1 MIEKLSSQ
9 SAQLGSLSQGAW
21 REELLRRAR
30 WRPPGPGADLM
41 TTIRVDDA
49 DMRNDN
55 VRLTGPDLR
64 GGAGRTCL
72 AVGRRRLALAGMTA
86 LATVFAAGIAHSAE
100 AGAAAV
106 ATASADEA
114 EAIGVEEVVVTAR
127 HRAEDSQ
134 KVPAALSVIGG
145 QFLEK
150 TNTSNIAQ
158 VAQLAP
164 SVQFTFFNAR
174 NANINVRGLGNNIGL
189 ANDGLVPGVGFY
201 IDGIYYSRPATATL
215 DLVDVDR
222 IEVLRGPQGTLFGKD
237 STAGA
242 INVITASPTFKP
254 AATLE
259 VTGGNYGYFQ
269 AKAAVS
275 GPLIPDKLAGRL
287 SVATTTREGL
297 LTNLYDGEKVNDYR
311 NLTLRG
317 QLLYTPT
324 DDLKVRLIAD
334 YSRQPTHCCTQ
345 VLAKVVAPTNGK
357 DFNAFAQHFGWT
369 PSVDPFSRTA
379 NVNSPFKAGQET
391 GGVSVETNWS
401 TPKAVFT
408 SLTAWRFWNWW
419 PANDSDNSPLP
430 VFLAA
435 QNGDYQ
441 HQYSQEF
448 RVASAG
454 ENRIDYVVGLYL
466 YREQIKAVGL
476 TRYGSAA
483 TYFLLNP
490 ALPASVLD
498 GVRTDFVSKYNT
510 DSLALFGQAVWHITP
525 SLNLT
530 GGLRYTQDFKRGNF
544 NLVASGGAPVTGT
557 LAGLRAAFATSTAY
571 ALKDSD
577 GEVSGLVNLSYQVN
591 PNILA
596 YANYARGT
604 KSGGLNLTVLP
615 AGADPIVAPE
625 KVDALEAGLKT
636 RLFDGRVTLNADV
649 FWQRDRNYQANIY
662 DQAIQKLYLSNVPE
676 VRTKGFE
683 IDVQAQPTD
692 DLSLYA
698 STTYNDAVYQKYPG
712 GQCGLEAITQASCD
726 LSGRPLAGT
735 PRWAA
740 SAGGEYSRP
749 VSLGAREA
757 RAYLGAD
764 YSYRSS
770 LYSHASDSIY
780 TRLPQLSLV
789 NARAGV
795 RADGWDLYVWGKNL
809 GNAKYFTYLSPGPG
823 NTGAL
828 FAQLGDPRTYGVTLR
843 LKY

>member
-1 MIEKLSSQ
+1 
-9 SAQLGSLSQGAW
+9 
-21 REELLRRAR
+21 
-30 WRPPGPGADLM
+30 
-41 TTIRVDDA
+41 
-49 DMRNDN
+49 
-55 VRLTGPDLR
+55 
-64 GGAGRTCL
+64 
-72 AVGRRRLALAGMTA
+72 MTA
-86 LATVFAAGIAHSAE
+86 LATLFVAGVAQADGVVAADSV
-100 AGAAAV
+100 AAS
-106 ATASADEA
+106 ASAD

-145 QFLEK
+145 QFLER

-164 SVQFTFFNAR
+164 SLQFTFFNAR

-201 IDGIYYSRPATATL
+201 VDQVYYSRPATATL
-215 DLVDVDR
+215 DLVDIDR

-237 STAGA
+237 TTAGA
-242 INVITASPTFKP
+242 INVVTASPGFKP
-254 AATLE
+254 TATVE
-259 VTGGNYGYFQ
+259 ASGGNEGYFQ
-269 AKAAVS
+269 AKASVS
-275 GPLIPDKLAGRL
+275 GPLVGDKLAGRL
-287 SVATTTREGL
+287 SFASTTREGV

-311 NLTLRG
+311 SLTVRG
-317 QLLYTPT
+317 QLLYTPSE
-324 DDLKVRLIAD
+324 DLKVRLIAD
-334 YSRQPTHCCTQ
+334 YARQPTHCCTQ
-345 VLAKVVAPTNGK
+345 VLAKVVTPSNGK
-357 DFNAFAQHFGWT
+357 DFNAYAAHFGWT
-369 PSVDPFSRTA
+369 PSVDPFSRKA
-379 NVNSPFKAGQET
+379 DVNSPFKARQET
-391 GGVSVETNWS
+391 GGVSVETDWS

-408 SLTAWRFWNWW
+408 SVTAWRFWNWW
-419 PANDSDNSPLP
+419 PANDADYSPLP
-430 VFLAA
+430 IFLAG

-454 ENRIDYVVGLYL
+454 ENRIDYVAGLYL

-476 TRYGSAA
+476 TQYGSAA
-483 TYFLLNP
+483 SYFLLGPAVP
-490 ALPASVLD
+490 ALVLD
-498 GVRTDFVSKYNT
+498 GVASNFVSKYNT
-510 DSLALFGQAVWHITP
+510 DSLALFGQAVWHVTP
-525 SLNLT
+525 VLNLT
-530 GGLRYTQDFKRGNF
+530 GGLRYTQDYKRGSF
-544 NLVASGGAPVTGT
+544 DQVASGGTPLTGP
-557 LAGLRAAFATSTAY
+557 LASLAKARAAFATSA
-571 ALKDSD
+571 AFDLKNSD
-577 GEVSGLVNLSYQVN
+577 DEVSGLFNLSYQVT
-591 PNILA
+591 PAALA
-596 YANYARGT
+596 YVNYARGT
-604 KSGGLNLTVLP
+604 KSGGLNLAVLP
-615 AGADPIVAPE
+615 PGANPVVAPE
-625 KVDALEAGLKT
+625 KVDALEAGVKT
-636 RLFDGRVTLNADV
+636 RLFDGRLTLNADL
-649 FWQRDRNYQANIY
+649 FWQRDRDYQANIY
-662 DQAIQKLYLSNVPE
+662 DLTIQKMYLSNVPE

-683 IDVQAQPTD
+683 IDAQAQPTD

-698 STTYNDAVYQKYPG
+698 STTYNDAVYAKYPG
-712 GQCGLEAITQASCD
+712 GQCGLEAATLPSCD

-757 RAYLGAD
+757 KAYLGAD

-795 RADGWDLYVWGKNL
+795 RSDGWDAYVWAKNL

-828 FAQLGDPRTYGVTLR
+828 FAQLGDPRTYGLTLR